1 MKFEEAMTVMRNG
14 GKVRR
19 PCWKSAYIFLAHGSK
34 GPLCLANI
42 MPSSKKVYFINNVTS
57 ECIVSA
63 DWEEVRSADK
73 PEEEVLTVGEK
84 IAREVEAWSK

>member
-1 MKFEEAMTVMRNG
+1 MKFEEAMTILRNG

-19 PCWKSAYIFLAHGSK
+19 PCWKSAYIFLAHDGK
-34 GPLCLANI
+34 GPLCLANT

-57 ECIVSA
+57 ECIVA
-63 DWEEVRSADK
+63 TDWEEA
-73 PEEEVLTVGEK
+73 LTVGEK